1 KEAADKDKDH
11 DPAFAEA
18 SSEKPG
24 ILPIP
29 AQTHDKPRWTVFCR
43 GEPVF
48 VGCDQRSESNGRCAG
63 AGNRWS
69 LLPSGLLSELRAGTP
84 QFTFGPLVTPYILNC
99 SRRQN
104 QAAFSVG
111 ASNVERTQAASFGC
125 PRPFCD
131 EQSILGNANDAE

>member
-1 KEAADKDKDH
+1 MRPLDGGRL
-11 DPAFAEA
+11 F
-18 SSEKPG
+18 
-24 ILPIP
+24 
-29 AQTHDKPRWTVFCR
+29 
-43 GEPVF
+43 F

-84 QFTFGPLVTPYILNC
+84 QFTFGPLVTPYIPNC

-104 QAAFSVG
+104 QAAFNVRSG
-111 ASNVERTQAASFGC
+111 NVERTQTASVRCARAFG
-125 PRPFCD
+125 D